1 MSAFQLSAVIS
12 ALRNGQR
19 RNSNTKQH
27 NAVHRYVLTGP
38 GKFPCLQRKCSSF
51 VTSLV
56 WIDEMVSDELG
67 RHQKGYQLGDIHT
80 WPEERGFRFY
90 LLSVS
95 TGCLISWSIREAQTQ
110 MCLWDGLKRD
120 YSPK

>member
-1 MSAFQLSAVIS
+1 MSAFQLSSVIS
-12 ALRNGQR
+12 ALHNGQR

-27 NAVHRYVLTGP
+27 NAVHCYILTGP
-38 GKFPCLQRKCSSF
+38 GKFPCLQWKCSSF
-51 VTSLV
+51 MTSLV
-56 WIDEMVSDELG
+56 QMDEMVSGRLG
-67 RHQKGYQLGDIHT
+67 GHQKGYQLGDIRT

-95 TGCLISWSIREAQTQ
+95 TGCLISSSIREAQTQ